1 MFTISLIYP
10 FVEKSIFC
18 SYKTEKNPIKQPV
31 CNMNRSYFL
40 KAWVL
45 SLPMLE
51 LFEVDGG
58 DKINGFTI
66 WTGSFGLI
74 KSMMSGGDSG
84 CFCGKA
90 ISLLCSMLLLLLLW
104 FQYLWH
110 WLSTNYFLAGKGT
123 HNSLTP
129 YTHTPKTFFFFSWNR
144 KNLYG
149 LHFDERSFGGD
160 TAAGWS
166 KGFSLSFLTL
176 TFRT

>member
-1 MFTISLIYP
+1 MK
-10 FVEKSIFC
+10 FVEKGIFC
-18 SYKTEKNPIKQPV
+18 SYKTQKNPIKQPV

-90 ISLLCSMLLLLLLW
+90 ISLLNAPMYYCG
-104 FQYLWH
+104 FNTCGIDYLQTTF
-110 WLSTNYFLAGKGT
+110 WLGKAHTT
-123 HNSLTP
+123 HSL
-129 YTHTPKTFFFFSWNR
+129 HIHIHQKLSFFFSWNR

-166 KGFSLSFLTL
+166 KGFSLSFLT
-176 TFRT
+176 